1 MLSPGA
7 IGYSPHERKN
17 VDFEQKDNDV
27 QRSKITQRKVTLLP
41 ILEYLG
47 ITLIIHSWY
56 DDQARHVCIG
66 VLHRA
71 NQLIK

>member
-17 VDFEQKDNDV
+17 VDFEQKVNDV

-47 ITLIIHSWY
+47 ITLIIHS
-56 DDQARHVCIG
+56 
-66 VLHRA
+66 
-71 NQLIK
+71 